1 MVFAKVAKLRAI
13 NDIKMYKIVENQI
26 YMCNIQTVVIYVGGS
41 FEEKL
46 FMFNIY
52 FFVRSLLLTYLIT
65 LSLEK
70 EIYYCVRN
78 LEFFA

>member
-1 MVFAKVAKLRAI
+1 
-13 NDIKMYKIVENQI
+13 
-26 YMCNIQTVVIYVGGS
+26 MCNIQTVVIYVGGS